1 MFDLMVVHEALMKS
15 RTQKIPAVDQ
25 DSLISLLVHDVFGG
39 EILKTPAKKGWH
51 FYNRVDGL
59 RIDFTRSELGKSSN
73 QNHFEDIPATPDETS
88 SYFEKEQYSSF
99 LMNFVRNFEEI
110 VGLNK
115 YQMEYSNLEWETS
128 LG

>member
-51 FYNRVDGL
+51 FYNRIDGL
-59 RIDFTRSELGKSSN
+59 RIDFTRAELCRSSSEKR
-73 QNHFEDIPATPDETS
+73 FEDIPATPDETS

-115 YQMEYSNLEWETS
+115 YQMEYTN
-128 LG
+128 